1 MEESQCIGPTYY
13 TWQYR
18 HKVDEKNRVSVPAQ
32 WRPAEAGT
40 VLTLMVWP
48 KSNEGIC
55 LRVLPPKK
63 MESMAKDIE
72 AMPSDDPKKSVLKRF
87 FGSRSTQVTLDK
99 VGRITIPDEMAK
111 AAGIKKEAVLVGV
124 VDAFEIWNVERYAR
138 VESSDEIMAQE
149 AFKRLE

>member
-1 MEESQCIGPTYY
+1 MEQSQSIGPTYY

-18 HKVDEKNRVSVPAQ
+18 HKVDDKHRVSVPAQ
-32 WRPAEAGT
+32 WRPAEPGT

-72 AMPSDDPKKSVLKRF
+72 TMSSEDPRKSVLKRF
-87 FGSRSTQVTLDK
+87 FGSRSTRVTLDK

-111 AAGIKKEAVLVGV
+111 AAGIEQEAILVGV
-124 VDAFEIWNVERYAR
+124 VDAFEIWNPQRYGR
-138 VESSDEIMAQE
+138 GEYSDE
-149 AFKRLE
+149 

>member
-1 MEESQCIGPTYY
+1 MEESKSIGSTYY

-18 HKVDEKNRVSVPAQ
+18 HKVDDKNRVSIPAA
-32 WRPAEAGT
+32 WRPTDAGT

-72 AMPSDDPKKSVLKRF
+72 AMPSEDPRKSVLKRY

-99 VGRITIPDEMAK
+99 VGRITIPEEMAK
-111 AAGIKKEAVLVGV
+111 AAGIEKTAVLVGV
-124 VDAFEIWNVERYAR
+124 VDAFEIWNPERYALAS
-138 VESSDEIMAQE
+138 VVDEELSSE
-149 AFKRLE
+149 AFKLI